1 MGWIFEL
8 NGIFIVL
15 RAILGG
21 KAGYIRV
28 FHSCWTH
35 LSCERPSP
43 FAQIDQ
49 GEHREGA
56 IGVLGQ
62 ATIAN
67 LGKAPDALE
76 GQERMLDLGTDTG
89 LAPVGFFVRL
99 SQWPAPVG
107 PLVGE
112 VLCFGSEVLELFA
125 QLRTPVGAVAIE
137 PGLLTVQQVGQ
148 LLAVMHVAGG
158 DTRAVNQPALAVH
171 ADVQL
176 HAKVPLVALPALVH
190 LRVALARCVLGRGR
204 RCDQRRID
212 NRAAGEFHSVGQ
224 QQLANLGK
232 QHRANPVLLQQVAE
246 IEQRGG
252 IGHSLTAQV
261 NSTEITERSD
271 IVERVFAGLIAQVEP
286 DGNAVHPQHPLH
298 ASGRATATG
307 FRVVRFDQRT
317 ELSPRHQR
325 LHARQKFRLAGGSP
339 VHLESFRR
347 RQCHLLHNQPLPVAF
362 NTMTTQRGTCS
373 VFPYVKNK

>member
-1 MGWIFEL
+1 M
-8 NGIFIVL
+8 
-15 RAILGG
+15 RAILRGN
-21 KAGYIRV
+21 ARYI
-28 FHSCWTH
+28 HSLGSRWTQ
-35 LSCERPSP
+35 LSCEWPSP

-49 GEHREGA
+49 GQHRERT

-76 GQERMLDLGTDTG
+76 GQERVLDLRTDTG

-112 VLCFGSEVLELFA
+112 VLRSGRDVLELLA
-125 QLRTPVGAVAIE
+125 LLVSPVGTVAVE
-137 PGLLTVQQVGQ
+137 PGLSTMQQVGQ

-158 DTRAVNQPALAVH
+158 DARAVDQAALAVH
-171 ADVQL
+171 ADMQL
-176 HAKVPLVALPALVH
+176 HAEVPLVALLALVH

-204 RCDQRRID
+204 GCDQRRID
-212 NRAAGEFHSVGQ
+212 NRATRELHAVGQ
-224 QQLANLGK
+224 QQLADLGK

-298 ASGRATATG
+298 ASGRATAPG

-339 VHLESFRR
+339 VHLESLRR
-347 RQCHLLHNQPLPVAF
+347 SQCHLLHRHPHPVRLLSPLI
-362 NTMTTQRGTCS
+362 THERHDRQTESGTYS
-373 VFPYVKNK
+373 VFP